1 MPHVVIKLYEGRTP
15 EQKTQLANAIV
26 RDVAEIAGCA
36 ESSVSVAV
44 EEFDPADWA
53 EAVYRPDIL
62 ERPEDIVRPPG
73 YNPFE

>member
-1 MPHVVIKLYEGRTP
+1 MPHVIVKMHRGRTS
-15 EQKTQLANAIV
+15 EQKKKLADAIV
-26 RDVAEIAGCA
+26 RDVVEIAGCA
-36 ESSVSVAV
+36 ESSVSVSV

-62 ERPEDIVRPPG
+62 ARPADIIRSPG